1 MTATLSVI
9 LICLLLSAF
18 FSGMEIAFLTSNKL
32 RIEIDK
38 SKKGVTQ
45 ALIDLF
51 ISHSGMYITTL
62 LVGNNV
68 VMVIYGIFM
77 SDLLVKQFEFLH
89 LSIGVELFVETLVST
104 LIILVFAE
112 FLPKTVFR
120 LRSNLF
126 LKLFSV
132 PVFLFY
138 LLFFPLSYFSVWLG
152 GWLLRIFTGRKLGHK
167 EPNRAFGKVDLNNL
181 IEEGEVNA
189 RQEEEMHEIKLF
201 RNALD
206 FSEVKLRECIVPRPD
221 VVALSI
227 DSSIEELTQLFIDT
241 GLSRILIYKE
251 SIDDIIGYV
260 HISTLFKDPPTIAKA
275 LSRVLIVPETM
286 SAQRLLNL
294 FIRDQ
299 KSVAVVVDEFGIT
312 AGIVT
317 IEDIMEEIFGEIE
330 DEHDHLNLKEVMIS
344 EQEYIIEGSM
354 NLDDIN
360 DRLETDLVSEDYDSL
375 GGFIIEHLDR
385 LPEVGDEVCTDNGI
399 RLIVEALDKNRV
411 ESVRMYLPEKHDADN
426 KSELSSSESAAQ
438 TAFTE
443 EIIHLIPISNINEH
457 IKIPYLDLTD
467 LDTEFLLCL
476 SFKSYYIS
484 DNQSL
489 AQHQSSFFLTA
500 AITAPAA
507 NASPAIGTIG
517 SCRVS
522 CLHCFIIILR
532 IFLIRIFRCFFKVRF
547 QSQRSVNFKRKLRF
561 I

>member
-89 LSIGVELFVETLVST
+89 LSIGVELFVETFVST

-344 EQEYIIEGSM
+344 EQEYIFSG
-354 NLDDIN
+354 
-360 DRLETDLVSEDYDSL
+360 RLEVDYL
-375 GGFIIEHLDR
+375 NEKYHLDLEER
-385 LPEVGDEVCTDNGI
+385 EEYETLAGLVLYFNQSIPQEGET
-399 RLIVEALDKNRV
+399 IVVNDLTFKILSVKNARI
-411 ESVRMYLPEKHDADN
+411 
-426 KSELSSSESAAQ
+426 
-438 TAFTE
+438 E
-443 EIIHLIPISNINEH
+443 EI
-457 IKIPYLDLTD
+457 
-467 LDTEFLLCL
+467 
-476 SFKSYYIS
+476 
-484 DNQSL
+484 
-489 AQHQSSFFLTA
+489 
-500 AITAPAA
+500 
-507 NASPAIGTIG
+507 
-517 SCRVS
+517 
-522 CLHCFIIILR
+522 
-532 IFLIRIFRCFFKVRF
+532 KVCM
-547 QSQRSVNFKRKLRF
+547 
-561 I
+561 

>member
-251 SIDDIIGYV
+251 SIADIIGYV

-344 EQEYIIEGSM
+344 EQEYIFSG
-354 NLDDIN
+354 
-360 DRLETDLVSEDYDSL
+360 RLEVDYL
-375 GGFIIEHLDR
+375 NEKYHLDLEER
-385 LPEVGDEVCTDNGI
+385 EEYETLAGLVLYFNQSIPQEGET
-399 RLIVEALDKNRV
+399 IVVNNLTFKILSVKNARI
-411 ESVRMYLPEKHDADN
+411 
-426 KSELSSSESAAQ
+426 
-438 TAFTE
+438 E
-443 EIIHLIPISNINEH
+443 EI
-457 IKIPYLDLTD
+457 
-467 LDTEFLLCL
+467 
-476 SFKSYYIS
+476 
-484 DNQSL
+484 
-489 AQHQSSFFLTA
+489 
-500 AITAPAA
+500 
-507 NASPAIGTIG
+507 
-517 SCRVS
+517 
-522 CLHCFIIILR
+522 
-532 IFLIRIFRCFFKVRF
+532 KVCM
-547 QSQRSVNFKRKLRF
+547 
-561 I
+561 

>member
-241 GLSRILIYKE
+241 GVSRILIYKE

-344 EQEYIIEGSM
+344 EQEYIFSG
-354 NLDDIN
+354 
-360 DRLETDLVSEDYDSL
+360 RLEVDYL
-375 GGFIIEHLDR
+375 NEKYHLDLEER
-385 LPEVGDEVCTDNGI
+385 EEYETLAGLVLYFNQSIPQEGET
-399 RLIVEALDKNRV
+399 IVVNDLTFKILSVKNARI
-411 ESVRMYLPEKHDADN
+411 
-426 KSELSSSESAAQ
+426 
-438 TAFTE
+438 E
-443 EIIHLIPISNINEH
+443 EI
-457 IKIPYLDLTD
+457 
-467 LDTEFLLCL
+467 
-476 SFKSYYIS
+476 
-484 DNQSL
+484 
-489 AQHQSSFFLTA
+489 
-500 AITAPAA
+500 
-507 NASPAIGTIG
+507 
-517 SCRVS
+517 
-522 CLHCFIIILR
+522 
-532 IFLIRIFRCFFKVRF
+532 KVCM
-547 QSQRSVNFKRKLRF
+547 
-561 I
+561 

>member
-138 LLFFPLSYFSVWLG
+138 LLFFPLSCFSVWLG

-344 EQEYIIEGSM
+344 EQEYIFSG
-354 NLDDIN
+354 
-360 DRLETDLVSEDYDSL
+360 RLEVDYL
-375 GGFIIEHLDR
+375 NEKYHLDLEER
-385 LPEVGDEVCTDNGI
+385 EEYETLAGLVLYFNQSIPQEGET
-399 RLIVEALDKNRV
+399 IVVNDLTFKILSVKNARI
-411 ESVRMYLPEKHDADN
+411 
-426 KSELSSSESAAQ
+426 
-438 TAFTE
+438 E
-443 EIIHLIPISNINEH
+443 EI
-457 IKIPYLDLTD
+457 
-467 LDTEFLLCL
+467 
-476 SFKSYYIS
+476 
-484 DNQSL
+484 
-489 AQHQSSFFLTA
+489 
-500 AITAPAA
+500 
-507 NASPAIGTIG
+507 
-517 SCRVS
+517 
-522 CLHCFIIILR
+522 
-532 IFLIRIFRCFFKVRF
+532 KVCM
-547 QSQRSVNFKRKLRF
+547 
-561 I
+561 

>member
-68 VMVIYGIFM
+68 VMVNYGIFM

-344 EQEYIIEGSM
+344 EQEYIFSG
-354 NLDDIN
+354 
-360 DRLETDLVSEDYDSL
+360 RLEVDYL
-375 GGFIIEHLDR
+375 NEKYHLDLEER
-385 LPEVGDEVCTDNGI
+385 EEYETLAGLVLYFNQSIPQEGET
-399 RLIVEALDKNRV
+399 IVVNDLTFKILSVKNARI
-411 ESVRMYLPEKHDADN
+411 
-426 KSELSSSESAAQ
+426 
-438 TAFTE
+438 E
-443 EIIHLIPISNINEH
+443 EI
-457 IKIPYLDLTD
+457 
-467 LDTEFLLCL
+467 
-476 SFKSYYIS
+476 
-484 DNQSL
+484 
-489 AQHQSSFFLTA
+489 
-500 AITAPAA
+500 
-507 NASPAIGTIG
+507 
-517 SCRVS
+517 
-522 CLHCFIIILR
+522 
-532 IFLIRIFRCFFKVRF
+532 KVCM
-547 QSQRSVNFKRKLRF
+547 
-561 I
+561 

>member
-344 EQEYIIEGSM
+344 EQEYIFSG
-354 NLDDIN
+354 
-360 DRLETDLVSEDYDSL
+360 RLEVDYL
-375 GGFIIEHLDR
+375 NEKYHLDLEER
-385 LPEVGDEVCTDNGI
+385 EEYETLAGFVLYFNQSIPQEGET
-399 RLIVEALDKNRV
+399 IVVNDLTFKILSVKNARI
-411 ESVRMYLPEKHDADN
+411 
-426 KSELSSSESAAQ
+426 
-438 TAFTE
+438 E
-443 EIIHLIPISNINEH
+443 EI
-457 IKIPYLDLTD
+457 
-467 LDTEFLLCL
+467 
-476 SFKSYYIS
+476 
-484 DNQSL
+484 
-489 AQHQSSFFLTA
+489 
-500 AITAPAA
+500 
-507 NASPAIGTIG
+507 
-517 SCRVS
+517 
-522 CLHCFIIILR
+522 
-532 IFLIRIFRCFFKVRF
+532 KVCM
-547 QSQRSVNFKRKLRF
+547 
-561 I
+561 

>member
-344 EQEYIIEGSM
+344 EQEYIFSG
-354 NLDDIN
+354 
-360 DRLETDLVSEDYDSL
+360 RLEVDYL
-375 GGFIIEHLDR
+375 NEKYHLD
-385 LPEVGDEVCTDNGI
+385 L
-399 RLIVEALDKNRV
+399 
-411 ESVRMYLPEKHDADN
+411 
-426 KSELSSSESAAQ
+426 
-438 TAFTE
+438 E
-443 EIIHLIPISNINEH
+443 EREEYGL
-457 IKIPYLDLTD
+457 KYK
-467 LDTEFLLCL
+467 
-476 SFKSYYIS
+476 FK
-484 DNQSL
+484 QS
-489 AQHQSSFFLTA
+489 
-500 AITAPAA
+500 
-507 NASPAIGTIG
+507 
-517 SCRVS
+517 
-522 CLHCFIIILR
+522 
-532 IFLIRIFRCFFKVRF
+532 
-547 QSQRSVNFKRKLRF
+547 
-561 I
+561 

>member
-9 LICLLLSAF
+9 LICLLLSAV

-344 EQEYIIEGSM
+344 EQEYIFSG
-354 NLDDIN
+354 
-360 DRLETDLVSEDYDSL
+360 RLEVDYL
-375 GGFIIEHLDR
+375 NEKYHLDLEER
-385 LPEVGDEVCTDNGI
+385 EEYETLAGLVLYFNQSIPQEGET
-399 RLIVEALDKNRV
+399 IVVNDLTFKILSVKNARI
-411 ESVRMYLPEKHDADN
+411 
-426 KSELSSSESAAQ
+426 
-438 TAFTE
+438 E
-443 EIIHLIPISNINEH
+443 EI
-457 IKIPYLDLTD
+457 
-467 LDTEFLLCL
+467 
-476 SFKSYYIS
+476 
-484 DNQSL
+484 
-489 AQHQSSFFLTA
+489 
-500 AITAPAA
+500 
-507 NASPAIGTIG
+507 
-517 SCRVS
+517 
-522 CLHCFIIILR
+522 
-532 IFLIRIFRCFFKVRF
+532 KVCM
-547 QSQRSVNFKRKLRF
+547 
-561 I
+561 

>member
-1 MTATLSVI
+1 MTTTLLMI

-38 SKKGVTQ
+38 SNKGITQ
-45 ALIDLF
+45 SLIDLF
-51 ISHSGMYITTL
+51 ISHSGMYITTI

-77 SDLLVKQFEFLH
+77 SDFLMQKLSFLH
-89 LSIGVELFVETLVST
+89 LSVGLELFAETVIST
-104 LIILVFAE
+104 LIILVVAE

-126 LKLFSV
+126 LKLFAV

-152 GWLLRIFTGRKLGHK
+152 GWLLRLFTGRKLGKK

-181 IEEGEVNA
+181 IEEGEVDSKK
-189 RQEEEMHEIKLF
+189 EEEMHEIKLF

-221 VVALSI
+221 VVALAIDESI
-227 DSSIEELTQLFIDT
+227 DELTQLFIRT

-260 HISTLFKDPPTIAKA
+260 HISALFRNPPTIEKA
-275 LSRVLIVPETM
+275 LSKVLIVPETM
-286 SAQRLLNL
+286 AAQRLLNL

-330 DEHDHLNLKEVMIS
+330 DEHDHLNLKEMIIS
-344 EQEYIIEGSM
+344 DREFIFSG
-354 NLDDIN
+354 
-360 DRLETDLVSEDYDSL
+360 RLEVDYLNEKYHLELEEREEYETLAGLVLFFNQSIPQE
-375 GGFIIEHLDR
+375 GE
-385 LPEVGDEVCTDNGI
+385 
-399 RLIVEALDKNRV
+399 RV
-411 ESVRMYLPEKHDADN
+411 EVNHITFEILSVKNARI
-426 KSELSSSESAAQ
+426 
-438 TAFTE
+438 E
-443 EIIHLIPISNINEH
+443 EI
-457 IKIPYLDLTD
+457 
-467 LDTEFLLCL
+467 
-476 SFKSYYIS
+476 
-484 DNQSL
+484 
-489 AQHQSSFFLTA
+489 
-500 AITAPAA
+500 
-507 NASPAIGTIG
+507 
-517 SCRVS
+517 
-522 CLHCFIIILR
+522 
-532 IFLIRIFRCFFKVRF
+532 KVM
-547 QSQRSVNFKRKLRF
+547 V
-561 I
+561 

>member
-206 FSEVKLRECIVPRPD
+206 FSEVKLRECIVTRPD

-344 EQEYIIEGSM
+344 EQEYIFSG
-354 NLDDIN
+354 
-360 DRLETDLVSEDYDSL
+360 RLEVDYL
-375 GGFIIEHLDR
+375 NEKYHLDLEER
-385 LPEVGDEVCTDNGI
+385 EEYETLAGLVLYFNQSIPQEGET
-399 RLIVEALDKNRV
+399 IVVNDLTFKILSVKNARI
-411 ESVRMYLPEKHDADN
+411 
-426 KSELSSSESAAQ
+426 
-438 TAFTE
+438 E
-443 EIIHLIPISNINEH
+443 EI
-457 IKIPYLDLTD
+457 
-467 LDTEFLLCL
+467 
-476 SFKSYYIS
+476 
-484 DNQSL
+484 
-489 AQHQSSFFLTA
+489 
-500 AITAPAA
+500 
-507 NASPAIGTIG
+507 
-517 SCRVS
+517 
-522 CLHCFIIILR
+522 
-532 IFLIRIFRCFFKVRF
+532 KVCM
-547 QSQRSVNFKRKLRF
+547 
-561 I
+561 

>member
-312 AGIVT
+312 AGIIT

-344 EQEYIIEGSM
+344 EQEYIFSG
-354 NLDDIN
+354 
-360 DRLETDLVSEDYDSL
+360 RLEVDYL
-375 GGFIIEHLDR
+375 NEKYHLDLEER
-385 LPEVGDEVCTDNGI
+385 EEYETLAGLVLYFNQSIPQEGET
-399 RLIVEALDKNRV
+399 IVVNNLTFKILSVKNARI
-411 ESVRMYLPEKHDADN
+411 
-426 KSELSSSESAAQ
+426 
-438 TAFTE
+438 E
-443 EIIHLIPISNINEH
+443 EI
-457 IKIPYLDLTD
+457 
-467 LDTEFLLCL
+467 
-476 SFKSYYIS
+476 
-484 DNQSL
+484 
-489 AQHQSSFFLTA
+489 
-500 AITAPAA
+500 
-507 NASPAIGTIG
+507 
-517 SCRVS
+517 
-522 CLHCFIIILR
+522 
-532 IFLIRIFRCFFKVRF
+532 KVCM
-547 QSQRSVNFKRKLRF
+547 
-561 I
+561 

>member
-77 SDLLVKQFEFLH
+77 SALLVKQFEFLH

-344 EQEYIIEGSM
+344 EQEYIFSG
-354 NLDDIN
+354 
-360 DRLETDLVSEDYDSL
+360 RLEVDYL
-375 GGFIIEHLDR
+375 NEKYHLDLEER
-385 LPEVGDEVCTDNGI
+385 EEYETLAGLVLYFNQSIPQEGET
-399 RLIVEALDKNRV
+399 IVVNDLTFKILSVKNARI
-411 ESVRMYLPEKHDADN
+411 
-426 KSELSSSESAAQ
+426 
-438 TAFTE
+438 E
-443 EIIHLIPISNINEH
+443 EI
-457 IKIPYLDLTD
+457 
-467 LDTEFLLCL
+467 
-476 SFKSYYIS
+476 
-484 DNQSL
+484 
-489 AQHQSSFFLTA
+489 
-500 AITAPAA
+500 
-507 NASPAIGTIG
+507 
-517 SCRVS
+517 
-522 CLHCFIIILR
+522 
-532 IFLIRIFRCFFKVRF
+532 KVCM
-547 QSQRSVNFKRKLRF
+547 
-561 I
+561 

>member
-167 EPNRAFGKVDLNNL
+167 EPNRAFGKVDLNKL

-344 EQEYIIEGSM
+344 EQEYIFSG
-354 NLDDIN
+354 
-360 DRLETDLVSEDYDSL
+360 RLEVDYL
-375 GGFIIEHLDR
+375 NEKYHLDLEER
-385 LPEVGDEVCTDNGI
+385 EEYETLAGLVLYFNQSIPQEGET
-399 RLIVEALDKNRV
+399 IVVNDLTFKILSVKNARI
-411 ESVRMYLPEKHDADN
+411 
-426 KSELSSSESAAQ
+426 
-438 TAFTE
+438 E
-443 EIIHLIPISNINEH
+443 EI
-457 IKIPYLDLTD
+457 
-467 LDTEFLLCL
+467 
-476 SFKSYYIS
+476 
-484 DNQSL
+484 
-489 AQHQSSFFLTA
+489 
-500 AITAPAA
+500 
-507 NASPAIGTIG
+507 
-517 SCRVS
+517 
-522 CLHCFIIILR
+522 
-532 IFLIRIFRCFFKVRF
+532 KVCM
-547 QSQRSVNFKRKLRF
+547 
-561 I
+561 

>member
-152 GWLLRIFTGRKLGHK
+152 GWLLRIITGRKLGHK

-344 EQEYIIEGSM
+344 EQEYIFSG
-354 NLDDIN
+354 
-360 DRLETDLVSEDYDSL
+360 RLEVDYL
-375 GGFIIEHLDR
+375 NEKYHLDLEER
-385 LPEVGDEVCTDNGI
+385 EEYETLAGLVLYFNQSIPQEGET
-399 RLIVEALDKNRV
+399 IVVNNLTFKILSVKNARI
-411 ESVRMYLPEKHDADN
+411 
-426 KSELSSSESAAQ
+426 
-438 TAFTE
+438 E
-443 EIIHLIPISNINEH
+443 EI
-457 IKIPYLDLTD
+457 
-467 LDTEFLLCL
+467 
-476 SFKSYYIS
+476 
-484 DNQSL
+484 
-489 AQHQSSFFLTA
+489 
-500 AITAPAA
+500 
-507 NASPAIGTIG
+507 
-517 SCRVS
+517 
-522 CLHCFIIILR
+522 
-532 IFLIRIFRCFFKVRF
+532 KVCM
-547 QSQRSVNFKRKLRF
+547 
-561 I
+561 

>member
-206 FSEVKLRECIVPRPD
+206 FSEVKLREFIVPNPD

-344 EQEYIIEGSM
+344 EQEYIFSG
-354 NLDDIN
+354 
-360 DRLETDLVSEDYDSL
+360 RLEVDYL
-375 GGFIIEHLDR
+375 NEKYHLDLEER
-385 LPEVGDEVCTDNGI
+385 EEYETLAGLVLYFNQSIPQEGET
-399 RLIVEALDKNRV
+399 IVVNDLTFKILSVKNARI
-411 ESVRMYLPEKHDADN
+411 
-426 KSELSSSESAAQ
+426 
-438 TAFTE
+438 E
-443 EIIHLIPISNINEH
+443 EI
-457 IKIPYLDLTD
+457 
-467 LDTEFLLCL
+467 
-476 SFKSYYIS
+476 
-484 DNQSL
+484 
-489 AQHQSSFFLTA
+489 
-500 AITAPAA
+500 
-507 NASPAIGTIG
+507 
-517 SCRVS
+517 
-522 CLHCFIIILR
+522 
-532 IFLIRIFRCFFKVRF
+532 KVCM
-547 QSQRSVNFKRKLRF
+547 
-561 I
+561 

>member
-344 EQEYIIEGSM
+344 EQEYIFSG
-354 NLDDIN
+354 
-360 DRLETDLVSEDYDSL
+360 RLKVDYL
-375 GGFIIEHLDR
+375 NEKYHLDLEER
-385 LPEVGDEVCTDNGI
+385 EEYETLAGLVLYFNQSIPQEGET
-399 RLIVEALDKNRV
+399 IVVNNLTFKILSVKNARI
-411 ESVRMYLPEKHDADN
+411 
-426 KSELSSSESAAQ
+426 
-438 TAFTE
+438 E
-443 EIIHLIPISNINEH
+443 EI
-457 IKIPYLDLTD
+457 
-467 LDTEFLLCL
+467 
-476 SFKSYYIS
+476 
-484 DNQSL
+484 
-489 AQHQSSFFLTA
+489 
-500 AITAPAA
+500 
-507 NASPAIGTIG
+507 
-517 SCRVS
+517 
-522 CLHCFIIILR
+522 
-532 IFLIRIFRCFFKVRF
+532 KVCM
-547 QSQRSVNFKRKLRF
+547 
-561 I
+561 

>member
-344 EQEYIIEGSM
+344 EQEYIFSG
-354 NLDDIN
+354 
-360 DRLETDLVSEDYDSL
+360 RLEVDYL
-375 GGFIIEHLDR
+375 NEKYHLD
-385 LPEVGDEVCTDNGI
+385 L
-399 RLIVEALDKNRV
+399 
-411 ESVRMYLPEKHDADN
+411 
-426 KSELSSSESAAQ
+426 
-438 TAFTE
+438 E
-443 EIIHLIPISNINEH
+443 EIGR
-457 IKIPYLDLTD
+457 
-467 LDTEFLLCL
+467 
-476 SFKSYYIS
+476 
-484 DNQSL
+484 
-489 AQHQSSFFLTA
+489 A
-500 AITAPAA
+500 
-507 NASPAIGTIG
+507 
-517 SCRVS
+517 SCRERV
-522 CLHCFIIILR
+522 
-532 IFLIRIFRCFFKVRF
+532 
-547 QSQRSVNFKRKLRF
+547 
-561 I
+561 

>member
-294 FIRDQ
+294 FILDQ

-344 EQEYIIEGSM
+344 EQEYIFSG
-354 NLDDIN
+354 
-360 DRLETDLVSEDYDSL
+360 RLEVDYL
-375 GGFIIEHLDR
+375 NEKYHLDLEER
-385 LPEVGDEVCTDNGI
+385 EEYETLAGLVLYFNQSIPQEGET
-399 RLIVEALDKNRV
+399 IVVNNLTFKILSVKNARI
-411 ESVRMYLPEKHDADN
+411 
-426 KSELSSSESAAQ
+426 
-438 TAFTE
+438 E
-443 EIIHLIPISNINEH
+443 EI
-457 IKIPYLDLTD
+457 
-467 LDTEFLLCL
+467 
-476 SFKSYYIS
+476 
-484 DNQSL
+484 
-489 AQHQSSFFLTA
+489 
-500 AITAPAA
+500 
-507 NASPAIGTIG
+507 
-517 SCRVS
+517 
-522 CLHCFIIILR
+522 
-532 IFLIRIFRCFFKVRF
+532 KVCM
-547 QSQRSVNFKRKLRF
+547 
-561 I
+561 

>member
-344 EQEYIIEGSM
+344 EQEYIFSG
-354 NLDDIN
+354 
-360 DRLETDLVSEDYDSL
+360 RLEVDYL
-375 GGFIIEHLDR
+375 NEKYHLD
-385 LPEVGDEVCTDNGI
+385 L
-399 RLIVEALDKNRV
+399 
-411 ESVRMYLPEKHDADN
+411 
-426 KSELSSSESAAQ
+426 
-438 TAFTE
+438 E
-443 EIIHLIPISNINEH
+443 EREEYETLAGLVL
-457 IKIPYLDLTD
+457 Y
-467 LDTEFLLCL
+467 F
-476 SFKSYYIS
+476 
-484 DNQSL
+484 NQSIP
-489 AQHQSSFFLTA
+489 QE
-500 AITAPAA
+500 
-507 NASPAIGTIG
+507 
-517 SCRVS
+517 
-522 CLHCFIIILR
+522 
-532 IFLIRIFRCFFKVRF
+532 
-547 QSQRSVNFKRKLRF
+547 
-561 I
+561 

>member
-241 GLSRILIYKE
+241 GMSRILIYKE

-344 EQEYIIEGSM
+344 EQEYIFSG
-354 NLDDIN
+354 
-360 DRLETDLVSEDYDSL
+360 RLEVDYL
-375 GGFIIEHLDR
+375 NEKYHLDLEER
-385 LPEVGDEVCTDNGI
+385 EEYETLAGLVLYFNQSIPQEGET
-399 RLIVEALDKNRV
+399 IVVNDLTFKILSVKNARI
-411 ESVRMYLPEKHDADN
+411 
-426 KSELSSSESAAQ
+426 
-438 TAFTE
+438 E
-443 EIIHLIPISNINEH
+443 EI
-457 IKIPYLDLTD
+457 
-467 LDTEFLLCL
+467 
-476 SFKSYYIS
+476 
-484 DNQSL
+484 
-489 AQHQSSFFLTA
+489 
-500 AITAPAA
+500 
-507 NASPAIGTIG
+507 
-517 SCRVS
+517 
-522 CLHCFIIILR
+522 
-532 IFLIRIFRCFFKVRF
+532 KVCM
-547 QSQRSVNFKRKLRF
+547 
-561 I
+561 

>member
-181 IEEGEVNA
+181 IEGEVNA

-344 EQEYIIEGSM
+344 EQEYIFSG
-354 NLDDIN
+354 
-360 DRLETDLVSEDYDSL
+360 RLEVDYL
-375 GGFIIEHLDR
+375 NEKYHLDLEER
-385 LPEVGDEVCTDNGI
+385 EEYETLAGLVLYFNQSIPQEGET
-399 RLIVEALDKNRV
+399 IVVNNLTFKILSVKNARI
-411 ESVRMYLPEKHDADN
+411 
-426 KSELSSSESAAQ
+426 
-438 TAFTE
+438 E
-443 EIIHLIPISNINEH
+443 EI
-457 IKIPYLDLTD
+457 
-467 LDTEFLLCL
+467 
-476 SFKSYYIS
+476 
-484 DNQSL
+484 
-489 AQHQSSFFLTA
+489 
-500 AITAPAA
+500 
-507 NASPAIGTIG
+507 
-517 SCRVS
+517 
-522 CLHCFIIILR
+522 
-532 IFLIRIFRCFFKVRF
+532 KVCM
-547 QSQRSVNFKRKLRF
+547 
-561 I
+561 

>member
-206 FSEVKLRECIVPRPD
+206 FSEVKLRECIVARPD

-344 EQEYIIEGSM
+344 EQEYIFSG
-354 NLDDIN
+354 
-360 DRLETDLVSEDYDSL
+360 RLEVDYL
-375 GGFIIEHLDR
+375 NEKYHLDLEER
-385 LPEVGDEVCTDNGI
+385 EEYETLAGLVLYFNQSIPQEGET
-399 RLIVEALDKNRV
+399 IVVNNLTFKILSVKNARI
-411 ESVRMYLPEKHDADN
+411 
-426 KSELSSSESAAQ
+426 
-438 TAFTE
+438 E
-443 EIIHLIPISNINEH
+443 EI
-457 IKIPYLDLTD
+457 
-467 LDTEFLLCL
+467 
-476 SFKSYYIS
+476 
-484 DNQSL
+484 
-489 AQHQSSFFLTA
+489 
-500 AITAPAA
+500 
-507 NASPAIGTIG
+507 
-517 SCRVS
+517 
-522 CLHCFIIILR
+522 
-532 IFLIRIFRCFFKVRF
+532 KVCM
-547 QSQRSVNFKRKLRF
+547 
-561 I
+561 

>member
-138 LLFFPLSYFSVWLG
+138 LLFFPLSYFSAWLG

-344 EQEYIIEGSM
+344 EQEYIFSG
-354 NLDDIN
+354 
-360 DRLETDLVSEDYDSL
+360 RLEVDYL
-375 GGFIIEHLDR
+375 NEKYHLDLEER
-385 LPEVGDEVCTDNGI
+385 EEYETLAGLVLYFNQSIPQEGET
-399 RLIVEALDKNRV
+399 IVVNDLTFKILSVKNARI
-411 ESVRMYLPEKHDADN
+411 
-426 KSELSSSESAAQ
+426 
-438 TAFTE
+438 E
-443 EIIHLIPISNINEH
+443 EI
-457 IKIPYLDLTD
+457 
-467 LDTEFLLCL
+467 
-476 SFKSYYIS
+476 
-484 DNQSL
+484 
-489 AQHQSSFFLTA
+489 
-500 AITAPAA
+500 
-507 NASPAIGTIG
+507 
-517 SCRVS
+517 
-522 CLHCFIIILR
+522 
-532 IFLIRIFRCFFKVRF
+532 KVCM
-547 QSQRSVNFKRKLRF
+547 
-561 I
+561 

>member
-312 AGIVT
+312 AGLVT

-344 EQEYIIEGSM
+344 EQEYIFSG
-354 NLDDIN
+354 
-360 DRLETDLVSEDYDSL
+360 RLEVDYL
-375 GGFIIEHLDR
+375 NEKYHLDLEER
-385 LPEVGDEVCTDNGI
+385 EEYETLAGLVLYFNQSIPQEGET
-399 RLIVEALDKNRV
+399 IVVNDLTFKILSVKNARI
-411 ESVRMYLPEKHDADN
+411 
-426 KSELSSSESAAQ
+426 
-438 TAFTE
+438 E
-443 EIIHLIPISNINEH
+443 EI
-457 IKIPYLDLTD
+457 
-467 LDTEFLLCL
+467 
-476 SFKSYYIS
+476 
-484 DNQSL
+484 
-489 AQHQSSFFLTA
+489 
-500 AITAPAA
+500 
-507 NASPAIGTIG
+507 
-517 SCRVS
+517 
-522 CLHCFIIILR
+522 
-532 IFLIRIFRCFFKVRF
+532 KVCM
-547 QSQRSVNFKRKLRF
+547 
-561 I
+561 

>member
-275 LSRVLIVPETM
+275 LSRVLILPETM

-344 EQEYIIEGSM
+344 EQEYIFSG
-354 NLDDIN
+354 
-360 DRLETDLVSEDYDSL
+360 RLEVDYL
-375 GGFIIEHLDR
+375 NEKYHLDLEER
-385 LPEVGDEVCTDNGI
+385 EEYETLAGLVLYFNQSIPQEGET
-399 RLIVEALDKNRV
+399 IVVNNLTFKILSVKNARI
-411 ESVRMYLPEKHDADN
+411 
-426 KSELSSSESAAQ
+426 
-438 TAFTE
+438 E
-443 EIIHLIPISNINEH
+443 EI
-457 IKIPYLDLTD
+457 
-467 LDTEFLLCL
+467 
-476 SFKSYYIS
+476 
-484 DNQSL
+484 
-489 AQHQSSFFLTA
+489 
-500 AITAPAA
+500 
-507 NASPAIGTIG
+507 
-517 SCRVS
+517 
-522 CLHCFIIILR
+522 
-532 IFLIRIFRCFFKVRF
+532 KVCM
-547 QSQRSVNFKRKLRF
+547 
-561 I
+561 

>member
-344 EQEYIIEGSM
+344 EQEYIFSG
-354 NLDDIN
+354 
-360 DRLETDLVSEDYDSL
+360 RLEVDYLNEKYHLELEEREEYETLAGLVLYFNQSIPQEGETIVVNDLTFKILSV
-375 GGFIIEHLDR
+375 
-385 LPEVGDEVCTDNGI
+385 
-399 RLIVEALDKNRV
+399 KNARI
-411 ESVRMYLPEKHDADN
+411 
-426 KSELSSSESAAQ
+426 
-438 TAFTE
+438 E
-443 EIIHLIPISNINEH
+443 EI
-457 IKIPYLDLTD
+457 
-467 LDTEFLLCL
+467 
-476 SFKSYYIS
+476 
-484 DNQSL
+484 
-489 AQHQSSFFLTA
+489 
-500 AITAPAA
+500 
-507 NASPAIGTIG
+507 
-517 SCRVS
+517 
-522 CLHCFIIILR
+522 
-532 IFLIRIFRCFFKVRF
+532 KVCM
-547 QSQRSVNFKRKLRF
+547 
-561 I
+561 